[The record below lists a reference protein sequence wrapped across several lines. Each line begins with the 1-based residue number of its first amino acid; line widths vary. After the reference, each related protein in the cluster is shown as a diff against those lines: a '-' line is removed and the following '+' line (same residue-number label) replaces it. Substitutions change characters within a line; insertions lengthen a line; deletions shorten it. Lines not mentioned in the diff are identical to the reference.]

1 MNWLTLDLVQKI
13 LTIVGAIVVGLG
25 WKDQETVNMVL
36 GVLMTVIGA
45 LWNVFD
51 RNKVEGEVKGLRKE
65 LKSLK
70 GLS

>member
-1 MNWLTLDLVQKI
+1 MNWLTLDFVQKV

-36 GVLMTVIGA
+36 GILMTVIGA

-51 RNKVEGEVKGLRKE
+51 RNKVESEVKGLRKE
-65 LKSLK
+65 LKTLK
-70 GLS
+70 GL